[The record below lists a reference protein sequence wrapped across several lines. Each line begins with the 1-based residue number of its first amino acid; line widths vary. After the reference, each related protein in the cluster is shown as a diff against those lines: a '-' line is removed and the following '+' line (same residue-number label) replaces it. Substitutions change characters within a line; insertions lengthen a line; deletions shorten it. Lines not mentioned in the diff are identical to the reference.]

1 MRRSVENLYR
11 NIRKTDLNLNL
22 FLYYWK
28 TTSETVKPIFKPQP
42 SFLKNTYIFGV
53 FVDSSRAF
61 NLLQISPHLE
71 VLLFATCYCLLFG
84 GVFIQNCLIFFNPHF
99 QNFLPSFFWIID
111 LQCLFQI
118 ITEAVK
124 IWWRQ
129 LMTCLRLEC
138 HAFSVT
144 RFQVFCD
151 LQLKQNTTVA
161 SYYFVKWIKLFGNV
175 SHLWRTVCKTME
187 DQTCTEGRFQ
197 DKRLLVYRYSSC
209 MPMAAGS
216 WKFHLE
222 LYQRKPIK

>member
-1 MRRSVENLYR
+1 MWKIFAETS
-11 NIRKTDLNLNL
+11 RKTDLNLNL
-22 FLYYWK
+22 FQYFWK
-28 TTSETVKPIFKPQP
+28 TTSETVKSIFKPQP
-42 SFLKNTYIFGV
+42 SFLKNNYIFGV

-84 GVFIQNCLIFFNPHF
+84 GVFIQNCLIFLIRISRIF
-99 QNFLPSFFWIID
+99 FL
-111 LQCLFQI
+111 LFLNNRFTVLICMLI

-151 LQLKQNTTVA
+151 SQLKQNTTVA
-161 SYYFVKWIKLFGNV
+161 SYHFVKWIKLLGNV

-197 DKRLLVYRYSSC
+197 DKR
-209 MPMAAGS
+209 
-216 WKFHLE
+216 
-222 LYQRKPIK
+222 